1 MPDGASPFIRLTDL
15 VGRTIVHAL
24 TRVCVDGL
32 EHARGLTGPVIVA
45 ANHASNADG
54 VLVASWITPAIRRRL
69 YLLGKQEAL
78 RRLKTGLG
86 QARTSFGHLMSVDEE
101 VWNDDSLTFR
111 LRALG
116 QSANGTIDVAED
128 HLRLEVSLPWL
139 LAKLSERLIPAIRK
153 EGTMLLEKK

>member
-1 MPDGASPFIRLTDL
+1 MTTPL
-15 VGRTIVHAL
+15 VVSIPHR
-24 TRVCVDGL
+24 
-32 EHARGLTGPVIVA
+32 
-45 ANHASNADG
+45 
-54 VLVASWITPAIRRRL
+54 
-69 YLLGKQEAL
+69 LGKQEAL
-78 RRLKTGLG
+78 RRLKTGLS

-101 VWNDDSLTFR
+101 VWNGDSLTFR

-153 EGTMLLEKK
+153 EGTLLLEKK